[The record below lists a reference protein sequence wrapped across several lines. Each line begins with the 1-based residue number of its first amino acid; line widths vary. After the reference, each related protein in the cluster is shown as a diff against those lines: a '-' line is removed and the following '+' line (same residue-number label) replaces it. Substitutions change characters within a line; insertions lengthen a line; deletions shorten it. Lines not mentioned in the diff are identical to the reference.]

1 MDEPIQVKAK
11 RLVRAAS
18 LPARSYDDDS
28 GFDLR
33 AIEAAVIAPR
43 RAVRIRTGLALQLPP
58 GTEAQIRPRSGLAI
72 NHMVTVLNSPGTIDE
87 GFRGEIVVILVNHGE
102 LPFRV
107 VSGMRVAQLVIQRK
121 YMVDMVEVSEVYATG
136 RGDKG
141 LGSTGE

>member
-1 MDEPIQVKAK
+1 
-11 RLVRAAS
+11 
-18 LPARSYDDDS
+18 
-28 GFDLR
+28 
-33 AIEAAVIAPR
+33 
-43 RAVRIRTGLALQLPP
+43 
-58 GTEAQIRPRSGLAI
+58 
-72 NHMVTVLNSPGTIDE
+72 MVTVLNSPGTIDE